1 MHEKICRQVF
11 NENKYKD
18 LIKDISYSIM
28 SHPIEPIGRERQKII
43 MDEEWLEFVSNT
55 VKNWFSIA
63 NKKLQGKEAR
73 IIAAFISRMHMFIYK
88 IAGQVSVLNSNY
100 KELPNGEKQFQIGM
114 DELEYAVS
122 ILNVLFNGLVK
133 GMGITETSYDRK
145 TIETSSRIMQMML
158 TSNRED
164 ITKDEM
170 VRGLKKIMRSSQ
182 GRANNMYEELVRGN
196 YFNQDMTIRGKSIM
210 VKPNWELY
218 LEEKK
223 HQRGGNEYEQ
233 Y

>member
-1 MHEKICRQVF
+1 
-11 NENKYKD
+11 
-18 LIKDISYSIM
+18 
-28 SHPIEPIGRERQKII
+28 
-43 MDEEWLEFVSNT
+43 
-55 VKNWFSIA
+55 
-63 NKKLQGKEAR
+63 
-73 IIAAFISRMHMFIYK
+73 
-88 IAGQVSVLNSNY
+88 
-100 KELPNGEKQFQIGM
+100 
-114 DELEYAVS
+114 
-122 ILNVLFNGLVK
+122 
-133 GMGITETSYDRK
+133 
-145 TIETSSRIMQMML
+145 MML
-158 TSNRED
+158 KSNRED